1 MGKANHKMNLP
12 NQDPKSV
19 GSKYDFFVLWFAM
32 FFPTVITHVYFNLM
46 ADSAASLQQSAYGI
60 GKTLQFG
67 LPVVW
72 VWLFFRHRLSFKR
85 SANQASD
92 QVRTKPSLA
101 LGAGFGLLVAASMVV
116 LFLFV
121 IAESASGV
129 RLSAMVREKIDSMG
143 LASVGTY
150 VAMGVFYTVFHSL
163 MEEYYWRWFVYDLS
177 KRFYSR
183 AVANVISS
191 IGFAAHHVI
200 VLGFF
205 FGWNSPWTYLISV
218 SIAVG
223 GAVWAWMY
231 ERDRT
236 LWSAWVSH
244 AIVDAGIFTLGYF
257 IWAPAQ

>member
-1 MGKANHKMNLP
+1 MNQP
-12 NQDPKSV
+12 QQDPKSV
-19 GSKYDFFVLWFAM
+19 CSKYDMFVLWFAM
-32 FFPTVITHVYFNLM
+32 VFPTVVTYIYFNLL
-46 ADSAASLQQSAYGI
+46 AGSAASLQQSAYGI

-72 VWLFFRHRLSFKR
+72 VWLFFRHRLRFKR
-85 SANQASD
+85 SVSRAAEQGRS
-92 QVRTKPSLA
+92 KPSLG
-101 LGAGFGLLVAASMVV
+101 LGVGFGLLVAASMVL

-121 IAESASGV
+121 IAESASGE
-129 RLSAMVREKIDSMG
+129 RLSAMVKVKIDSMG
-143 LASVGTY
+143 LASVGTF

-177 KRFYSR
+177 KRFYSQV
-183 AVANVISS
+183 VANVLSS

-205 FGWNSPWTYLISV
+205 FGWESPWTYLISV

-231 ERDRT
+231 ERDGT
-236 LWSAWVSH
+236 LWSAWISH

-257 IWAPAQ
+257 FWTQV